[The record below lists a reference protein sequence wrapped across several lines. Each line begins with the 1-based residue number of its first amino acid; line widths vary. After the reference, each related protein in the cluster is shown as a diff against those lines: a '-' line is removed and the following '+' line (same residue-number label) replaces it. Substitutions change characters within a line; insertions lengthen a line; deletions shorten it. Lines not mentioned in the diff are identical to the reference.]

1 MTGLADVIRGLSSR
15 EGVRAA
21 VLLSADGL
29 PIEHGAVEPVEPET
43 VAALAATLAQHG
55 HRLGD
60 ATRQGELRTL
70 VLEYADGSVVLA
82 RVGGGDWLAFLAR
95 PDADLG
101 HLLYDL
107 RHHRAALGPLL

>member
-1 MTGLADVIRGLSSR
+1 MTGLAEVIRGLSSR
-15 EGVRAA
+15 AGVRAA

-29 PIEHGAVEPVEPET
+29 PIEHGATDPVEPET

-55 HRLGD
+55 HRLGQGI
-60 ATRQGELRTL
+60 RQGELRTA

-95 PDADLG
+95 SDADLG
-101 HLLYDL
+101 PLLYDL
-107 RHHRAALGPLL
+107 RHHRAALGSLL

>member
-1 MTGLADVIRGLSSR
+1 MSGLAEVIRGLSSR

-29 PIEHGAVEPVEPET
+29 PIEHAGAEPVEPET

-55 HRLGD
+55 GRLGEGSH
-60 ATRQGELRTL
+60 QGELRTA
-70 VLEYADGSVVLA
+70 VLEFADGALVLA

-95 PDADLG
+95 PEADLG
-101 HLLYDL
+101 ALLYDL
-107 RHHRAALGPLL
+107 RHHRAALGSLL